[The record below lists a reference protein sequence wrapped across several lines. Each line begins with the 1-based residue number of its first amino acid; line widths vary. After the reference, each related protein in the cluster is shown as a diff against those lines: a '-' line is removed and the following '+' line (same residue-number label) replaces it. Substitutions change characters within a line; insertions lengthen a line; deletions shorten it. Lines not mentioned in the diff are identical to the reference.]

1 MGDPGLFQG
10 TFELEEQVM
19 EMLGDMLHLPNAC
32 GYISTGGTESNIQ
45 AVRAMRNRNRSIVN
59 PNIVV
64 PDSAH
69 FSFDKVGDLS
79 GIDIRRAALSDNL
92 QVDTDVVNSLIDSNT
107 VGLVGIAGTTEFG
120 QVDPLETLS
129 GIAVEKGLPF
139 HVDAAFGGF
148 VLPFLK
154 PKYKFDFEIPGVS
167 SVTIDPHKMG
177 LSTIPSGG
185 LLFRHSLDL
194 DNLAV
199 KTPYLTISSQYSLTG
214 TRSGA
219 AVVST
224 YAVMRHL
231 GRKGYGAIVQRCMDM
246 TERLVAGARNI
257 GIRPVIEPVM
267 NIVALDVE
275 SPGEIQNRLYEDFG
289 WRVSLTRNPQALRLV
304 IMPHLDNEIIDMFL
318 ADLNTVVNQSQN
330 KK

>member
-10 TFELEEQVM
+10 TSELEEQVM
-19 EMLGDMLHLPNAC
+19 EMLGAMLHLPDAC

-92 QVDTDVVNSLIDSNT
+92 QVDTDAVNSLIDSNT
-107 VGLVGIAGTTEFG
+107 IGLVGIAGTTEFG

-129 GIAVEKGLPF
+129 GIAIENGLPF

-199 KTPYLTISSQYSLTG
+199 KTLIL
-214 TRSGA
+214 
-219 AVVST
+219 
-224 YAVMRHL
+224 L
-231 GRKGYGAIVQRCMDM
+231 
-246 TERLVAGARNI
+246 
-257 GIRPVIEPVM
+257 
-267 NIVALDVE
+267 
-275 SPGEIQNRLYEDFG
+275 
-289 WRVSLTRNPQALRLV
+289 
-304 IMPHLDNEIIDMFL
+304 
-318 ADLNTVVNQSQN
+318 
-330 KK
+330 